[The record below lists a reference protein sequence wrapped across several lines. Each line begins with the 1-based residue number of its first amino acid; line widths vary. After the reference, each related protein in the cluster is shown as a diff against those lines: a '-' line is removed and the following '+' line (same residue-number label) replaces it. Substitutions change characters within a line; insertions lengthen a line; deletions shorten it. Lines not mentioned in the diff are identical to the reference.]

1 MSKDITV
8 TLTEDE
14 WAVVVRG
21 LQRGISGYA
30 DDKKHIA
37 DIMISTNFSRE
48 ASVELFGVLHGN
60 DMKLNET
67 EAVRNKLANIVFPF

>member
-1 MSKDITV
+1 MKDITV

-37 DIMISTNFSRE
+37 DIIVSNNFGRE
-48 ASVELFGVLHGN
+48 ASEELFGLLHRN
-60 DMKLNET
+60 DMRINET
-67 EAVRNKLANIVFPF
+67 EAVRNKIANIVFPF

>member
-1 MSKDITV
+1 MKDITV

-37 DIMISTNFSRE
+37 DIIVSNNFGRE

-67 EAVRNKLANIVFPF
+67 EAVRNKIANIVFPF

>member
-1 MSKDITV
+1 MSKDITI

-21 LQRGISGYA
+21 LQRGINGYA
-30 DDKKHIA
+30 DDKRHIA

-48 ASVELFGVLHGN
+48 ASVELFSVLHGN

>member
-1 MSKDITV
+1 MSKDITI

-21 LQRGISGYA
+21 LRRGVSGYV

-67 EAVRNKLANIVFPF
+67 DAVRNKIANIVFPF

>member
-1 MSKDITV
+1 MKDITV

-37 DIMISTNFSRE
+37 DIVISANFGRE
-48 ASVELFGVLHGN
+48 ASEELFGLLQRN

-67 EAVRNKLANIVFPF
+67 EAVRNKIADLVFPF